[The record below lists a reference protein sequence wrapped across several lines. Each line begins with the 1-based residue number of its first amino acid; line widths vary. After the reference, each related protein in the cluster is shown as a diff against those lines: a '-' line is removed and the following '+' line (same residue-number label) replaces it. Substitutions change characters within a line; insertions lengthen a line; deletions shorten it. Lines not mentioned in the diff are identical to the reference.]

1 MSPNVISFS
10 AAVAACAKGGLWNEA
25 LALLEQMRQ
34 VIATDC
40 GLIAIDYEALTLL
53 EQMHQVIALDC
64 D

>member
-1 MSPNVISFS
+1 MSPNVISFG

-40 GLIAIDYEALTLL
+40 GWLRLIAADYG
-53 EQMHQVIALDC
+53 
-64 D
+64 

>member
-34 VIATDC
+34 VIA
-40 GLIAIDYEALTLL
+40 A
-53 EQMHQVIALDC
+53 DC
-64 D
+64 DRLRLITADWHRMVL